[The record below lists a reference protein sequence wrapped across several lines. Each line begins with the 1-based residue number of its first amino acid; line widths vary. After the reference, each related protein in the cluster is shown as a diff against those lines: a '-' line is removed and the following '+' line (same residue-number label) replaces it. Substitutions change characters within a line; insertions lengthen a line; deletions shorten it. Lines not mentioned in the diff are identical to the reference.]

1 MISVTYGL
9 LKEEDIYDNRLEIMA
24 NLKVM
29 KEKIENKNG
38 LKDLNS
44 NTMMKNAT
52 DFNFNESSTN
62 SNSNSNSN
70 NNEGPVIANNCN
82 AFLDNNKEFKEIE
95 NNLEFFNNELQN
107 QVNNIK
113 LINNKE
119 NHAELNDDG
128 KKNNY
133 EDKDIQTE
141 KSEEEEY
148 DKLKFEYER
157 EMRIL
162 QLQIE
167 DKTNEIDYLNA
178 EIEELEN
185 ENKNLKKT
193 IPYDEKGAREKMDLL
208 NENLKDLMKKLERCQ
223 YYRLETE
230 DRCNKYIKSMK
241 EKNEIIHNLEKE
253 IKELKENNNSNNQSN
268 VINVVKKITGGM
280 N

>member
-1 MISVTYGL
+1 M
-9 LKEEDIYDNRLEIMA
+9 
-24 NLKVM
+24 
-29 KEKIENKNG
+29 
-38 LKDLNS
+38 
-44 NTMMKNAT
+44 
-52 DFNFNESSTN
+52 
-62 SNSNSNSN
+62 
-70 NNEGPVIANNCN
+70 
-82 AFLDNNKEFKEIE
+82 DNNKEFKEIK
-95 NNLEFFNNELQN
+95 NNPEFFNNELQN

-119 NHAELNDDG
+119 NHPELNDDS

-141 KSEEEEY
+141 KLEDKEN
-148 DKLKFEYER
+148 DKLKFEFER
-157 EMRIL
+157 EKRIL

-167 DKTNEIDYLNA
+167 DKINEIDYLNI

-185 ENKNLKKT
+185 ENKNLKET
-193 IPYDEKGAREKMDLL
+193 IPYDETGARVKIDLL
-208 NENLKDLMKKLERCQ
+208 NDNLKDLKKKLERCQ